1 MFDDVIGLSLSIYL
15 RICVSLIFFVMS
27 SKWNQKEPLFFRKDL
42 LKYRFFIRTTYHCKN
57 NKLKV
62 KTQKCKDISRTIPP
76 AFSGVIL
83 YNIII
88 PLLSK
93 KRMSRLLIQVKIV
106 LIKKRIIDYCISF
119 VYAVKKLLLRLL
131 TIYRLTILFFDW
143 TLNLSRLI

>member
-1 MFDDVIGLSLSIYL
+1 
-15 RICVSLIFFVMS
+15 MS

-106 LIKKRIIDYCISF
+106 LIKK
-119 VYAVKKLLLRLL
+119 KNNRLL
-131 TIYRLTILFFDW
+131 YFICIRRQEAFAQTFNDLQTDYIVFRLNIKFVPPYLTHAQEEKK
-143 TLNLSRLI
+143 